1 MKKFLIFLV
10 PVILLLTYCQKNIGG
25 VTASDIDRDLKN
37 LLQAGDSLE
46 TIKSSLTKL
55 DIGYHF
61 DSDLGR
67 FEASLKNKND
77 NCMVHV
83 LYDCAVIIYVYTDQ
97 EQRYRRHEV
106 EVVYSG
112 L

>member
-10 PVILLLTYCQKNIGG
+10 PIILLLTYCQKNIGG
-25 VTASDIDRDLKN
+25 VTASEIDRDLNKS
-37 LLQAGDSLE
+37 LQPGDSLE
-46 TIKSSLTKL
+46 NIKSSLTKL

-61 DSDLGR
+61 DSELGR
-67 FEASLKNKND
+67 FEASPKNKKD
-77 NCMVHV
+77 NCMVHA

-97 EQRYRRHEV
+97 EQRYKSHEV

>member
-10 PVILLLTYCQKNIGG
+10 PIILLLVYSQKNIGG
-25 VTASDIDRDLKN
+25 VTASEINSGLKS
-37 LLQAGDSLE
+37 LLQPGDSLE
-46 TIKSSLTKL
+46 KIKSSLAKF

-77 NCMVHV
+77 NCMVHI
-83 LYDCAVIIYVYTDQ
+83 LYDCAVIIYVYTD
-97 EQRYRRHEV
+97 EEKRYRSHEV
-106 EVVYSG
+106 EVVYAG

>member
-1 MKKFLIFLV
+1 MKKFLILLV
-10 PVILLLTYCQKNIGG
+10 PVVFLLAYYQKNIGG
-25 VTASDIDRDLKN
+25 VTASELDRDLSK
-37 LLQAGDSLE
+37 LLQPGDSLKK
-46 TIKSSLTKL
+46 INSSLIKL

-61 DSDLGR
+61 DRDLGR
-67 FEASLKNKND
+67 FQGSLKNNND

-83 LYDCAVIIYVYTDQ
+83 LYDCSVIIYVYTDQ
-97 EQRYRRHEV
+97 EQRYLNHEV